1 MTRNPNTATTLYV
14 SCKDLFKK
22 TVPLTLR
29 FSATLGAPSTYSPN
43 RATNLNRTPIRVH
56 LCSFVVPRLLACTVI
71 AFAATRTVSAQ
82 TLTGTVTN
90 KTLSRPEA
98 GLPVQIVSHGTT
110 DASVLADTTDAQGRF
125 HFDLPEAPNSEIP
138 LLISTRY
145 LDVDYASERVT
156 DLTTPIEIA
165 VYEVTD
171 DLSDVNVV
179 SHHIIIDAATNQ
191 ASQIYIFRNDG
202 DRTYKTG
209 TGHGHGIEVPLPSDV
224 TEFFGGPQGLHN
236 HGSTLVDSR
245 PMPPGGIQL
254 AYSFAL
260 PSDGRFHQH
269 LVFNTQSVDLLVTP
283 PETPIGE
290 TSLDDVGP
298 VTLGQRQYHRF
309 GAKDLEKGQHIAFTV
324 GGVTFEDQSGWVTEE
339 KAPWIL
345 ASLALI
351 AMIAVAFVKFGQH
364 RQPASTSPT
373 GELGPEL
380 RRTALLEQIADLDDR
395 LDAGRIEKNEHAR
408 RRDALKAEILDLT
421 RNT

>member
-1 MTRNPNTATTLYV
+1 MTRNPNTATTFYV

-29 FSATLGAPSTYSPN
+29 FSPTPGAPSTCSPN
-43 RATNLNRTPIRVH
+43 RVSIRNRFAICVH
-56 LCSFVVPRLLACTVI
+56 LCSSVVPVLLACLYVALT
-71 AFAATRTVSAQ
+71 ATRTVSAQ

-90 KTLSRPEA
+90 KTLSHPEA

-110 DASVLADTTDAQGRF
+110 DASVLVDTTDAQGRF
-125 HFDLPEAPNSEIP
+125 HFDLPEAPSSEIP

-156 DLTTPIEIA
+156 DLSTPIEIA

-171 DLSDVNVV
+171 DLSDVYVV

-191 ASQIYIFRNDG
+191 ASQIYIFRNDAG
-202 DRTYKTG
+202 RTYKTG
-209 TGHGHGIEVPLPSDV
+209 TGHGHGIEVPLPGDV

-245 PMPPGGIQL
+245 PVPPGGIQL

-269 LVFNTQSVDLLVTP
+269 LVFDTRSVDLLVTP

-290 TSLDDVGP
+290 ASLNDVGP

-324 GGVTFEDQSGWVTEE
+324 GGVTFVDQSGWVTEE

-351 AMIAVAFVKFGQH
+351 TMIAVAFLKFGQQQQ
-364 RQPASTSPT
+364 RAPASPT
-373 GELGPEL
+373 GELGPDL
-380 RRTALLEQIADLDDR
+380 RRTALLEQVADLDDR
-395 LDAGRIEKNEHAR
+395 LDAGRIEKDEHAR